1 MLIYLKCSIVHKK
14 SSIYSAALELD
25 RLLWEFGY
33 CLSAIVNSEEPL
45 DPVYIVDIEC
55 LCTLVVLCG
64 AFAVITS
71 AVSFPG

>member
-1 MLIYLKCSIVHKK
+1 MVFPHPFVVHLKTCEWQPPTYLMVGLGEK
-14 SSIYSAALELD
+14 
-25 RLLWEFGY
+25 
-33 CLSAIVNSEEPL
+33 N
-45 DPVYIVDIEC
+45 VDIEC